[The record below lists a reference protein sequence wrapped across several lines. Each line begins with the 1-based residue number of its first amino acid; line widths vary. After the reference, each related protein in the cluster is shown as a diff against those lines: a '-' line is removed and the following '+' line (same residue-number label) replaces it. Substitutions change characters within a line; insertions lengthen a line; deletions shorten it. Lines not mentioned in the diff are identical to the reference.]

1 MTGGPVRA
9 RPGGHPAKRRRTG
22 EIGSH
27 WCSPTQNA
35 APGAEVLNCRLV
47 YALIP
52 NSLLEDIV
60 DERVRK
66 IALRDLDRVAHSMVL
81 EAQGTG
87 TADIEERIREYIRDT
102 LKERD
107 IWNEP

>member
-1 MTGGPVRA
+1 VVQFARGLGVTPQSVDALEKSEATGAVQLKTLRRA
-9 RPGGHPAKRRRTG
+9 
-22 EIGSH
+22 
-27 WCSPTQNA
+27 
-35 APGAEVLNCRLV
+35 AEVLNCRLV